1 MSSPFLTNER
11 FPTQSA
17 SPSHAMTVQGAVNK
31 SIFLV
36 SLTFGVAMFSY
47 QQPLPTWALFVSLIV
62 SFGLAWG
69 TALRPTA
76 APITTPIYALA
87 EGILLGTIS
96 AQYQQDYPGIVL
108 PAILMTFGTLFGM
121 LALYRMGVLRLTQ
134 TLNTFLFV
142 ATAGISLT
150 YLLSMLLGFFSIKVP
165 FIHSNGT
172 MAILFS
178 GFVIVVA
185 TLGFIRDFAVIEA
198 GEKESAPAYMEWFSA
213 FGLLVSLVWLYL
225 EILRLM
231 AKLRGRD

>member
-11 FPTQSA
+11 FPVQSA
-17 SPSHAMTVQGAVNK
+17 NSSRAMTVQGAVNK

-47 QQPLPTWALFVSLIV
+47 QQHLPAWALYVSLIV

-69 TALRPTA
+69 TALRPSA
-76 APITTPIYALA
+76 APITTPLYAVA

-96 AQYQQDYPGIVL
+96 AQYQRAYPGIVL

-134 TLNTFLFV
+134 KLNTFLFV

-165 FIHSNGT
+165 FIHSNGP

-198 GEKESAPAYMEWFSA
+198 GEEERAPAYMEWFSA

>member
-1 MSSPFLTNER
+1 
-11 FPTQSA
+11 
-17 SPSHAMTVQGAVNK
+17 
-31 SIFLV
+31 
-36 SLTFGVAMFSY
+36 
-47 QQPLPTWALFVSLIV
+47 
-62 SFGLAWG
+62 
-69 TALRPTA
+69 
-76 APITTPIYALA
+76 
-87 EGILLGTIS
+87 
-96 AQYQQDYPGIVL
+96 
-108 PAILMTFGTLFGM
+108 MTFGTLFGM

-134 TLNTFLFV
+134 KLNTFLFV

-165 FIHSNGT
+165 FIHSNGP

-198 GEKESAPAYMEWFSA
+198 GEEERAPAYMEWFSA